1 PPPPPVLHYKNLPP
15 AVPAPELRFN
25 REWHIEIDR
34 CCPKLIV
41 FRGRIVFPAR
51 ERMKPNRVETFFL
64 ATFHFGDV
72 FLDADIGKYGNPHEP
87 VRRDAAI
94 LLDKVAIKAS

>member
-1 PPPPPVLHYKNLPP
+1 M
-15 AVPAPELRFN
+15 N

-34 CCPKLIV
+34 RCPKLIV
-41 FRGRIVFPAR
+41 FRGRIIFTAW

-72 FLDADIGKYGNPHEP
+72 FLDADIGKHGNPHEP
-87 VRRDAAI
+87 VWRDAAI
-94 LLDKVAIKAS
+94 LLDKVIIEAA